1 MDFSKLL
8 KLVWR
13 RLNMVKILGTG
24 TTTDGQE
31 YVMVD
36 KEDFKELQT
45 AKLLVDFA
53 KQHGR
58 DKGVLAKLTGGSRKA
73 SGNRK
78 GTPVRVNKELMESF
92 DKSFNKALAKLEHPK
107 GVTEE
112 DENSFYKLRSD
123 WLNVKL

>member
-1 MDFSKLL
+1 
-8 KLVWR
+8 
-13 RLNMVKILGTG
+13 MVKILGTG
-24 TTTDGQE
+24 TTTDGKE

-36 KEDFKELQT
+36 KEDFKELQV

-53 KQHGR
+53 KQHA
-58 DKGVLAKLTGGSRKA
+58 KEKEILAKLTGGSHQANR
-73 SGNRK
+73 NRK
-78 GTPVRVNKELMESF
+78 GTPARIPKELMESF
-92 DKSFNKALAKLEHPK
+92 DKSFDKVLAKLENPK

>member
-1 MDFSKLL
+1 
-8 KLVWR
+8 
-13 RLNMVKILGTG
+13 MVKVLGTG
-24 TTTDGQE
+24 TTTYDQE
-31 YVMVD
+31 YVIVD
-36 KEDFKELQT
+36 REDFNELQT

-73 SGNRK
+73 SQNRK

>member
-1 MDFSKLL
+1 
-8 KLVWR
+8 
-13 RLNMVKILGTG
+13 MVKILGTG
-24 TTTDGQE
+24 STTDGKE
-31 YVMVD
+31 YVIVG
-36 KEDFKELQT
+36 KSDFEELHI

-58 DKGVLAKLTGGSRKA
+58 DKGVLAKLTGGSRKTNR
-73 SGNRK
+73 NRK

>member
-1 MDFSKLL
+1 
-8 KLVWR
+8 
-13 RLNMVKILGTG
+13 MVKILGTG

-31 YVMVD
+31 YVIVD
-36 KEDFKELQT
+36 KEDFEELQT

-58 DKGVLAKLTGGSRKA
+58 DKGVLAKLTGGSHKA
-73 SGNRK
+73 SQNRK
-78 GTPVRVNKELMESF
+78 GTPVRVNKELIESF

-107 GVTEE
+107 GVTDE

>member
-1 MDFSKLL
+1 
-8 KLVWR
+8 
-13 RLNMVKILGTG
+13 MVKILGTG

-36 KEDFKELQT
+36 EEDFKELQT

-58 DKGVLAKLTGGSRKA
+58 DKGVLAKLIGGSRKA
-73 SGNRK
+73 NRNRK

-92 DKSFNKALAKLEHPK
+92 DKSFNKALAKLEHPE

>member
-1 MDFSKLL
+1 
-8 KLVWR
+8 
-13 RLNMVKILGTG
+13 MVKILGTG
-24 TTTDGQE
+24 TTTDGKE
-31 YVMVD
+31 YVMVN
-36 KEDFKELQT
+36 KAEFEELQT

-58 DKGVLAKLTGGSRKA
+58 DKGVLARLIGGSRKA

-92 DKSFNKALAKLEHPK
+92 DKSFNKVLAKLEHPK

>member
-1 MDFSKLL
+1 
-8 KLVWR
+8 
-13 RLNMVKILGTG
+13 MVKILGTG

-36 KEDFKELQT
+36 EEDFKELQT

-53 KQHGR
+53 RQHGR

-73 SGNRK
+73 NRNRK
-78 GTPVRVNKELMESF
+78 GTPARVPKELKESF
-92 DKSFNKALAKLEHPK
+92 DNSFDKVLAKLEHTK
-107 GVTEE
+107 GVTE

>member
-1 MDFSKLL
+1 
-8 KLVWR
+8 
-13 RLNMVKILGTG
+13 MVKILGTG

-36 KEDFKELQT
+36 EGDFKELQT

-58 DKGVLAKLTGGSRKA
+58 DKGVLVKLTGSSHKA
-73 SGNRK
+73 NRNQK

-92 DKSFNKALAKLEHPK
+92 DKSFNKALAKLEHLK
-107 GVTEE
+107 GVTE
-112 DENSFYKLRSD
+112 
-123 WLNVKL
+123 